1 VLSNAAAEGLFTA
14 DPYVAKHQL
23 QSILCTPIINQ
34 GKLIGIL
41 YLENNLTVG
50 AFTPQRLEVLR
61 LLSSQVAISLENA
74 LLYNSVEQK
83 VQERTQELNE
93 KNERLE
99 QTLRELKL
107 TQAQLIQTEK
117 MSSLGQMVAGV
128 AHEINNPVSFIYGNL
143 NPASEYVR
151 DLLKLIELYQEHYPE
166 PADEILEEIETIE
179 LEFLS
184 EDLQKLLDSMK
195 VGAERI
201 RDIVLSLRN
210 FSRLDEAQM
219 KSVDIHHGIDSTVML
234 LQPRLRK
241 EGGRL
246 GIEVI
251 KNYST
256 LPLITCYASQLNQV
270 FMNILTNAIDA
281 LLVARDCPENSQT
294 QPTITISTEVT
305 DRKSA
310 IIRIADNGPGM
321 RTEVLHKI
329 FDPFFTT
336 KPVGSGTGLGLSI
349 SHSIVVSSHGGKLTC
364 VSAPGEGSEF
374 IIEIP
379 IAPRQVL

>member
-1 VLSNAAAEGLFTA
+1 M
-14 DPYVAKHQL
+14 
-23 QSILCTPIINQ
+23 
-34 GKLIGIL
+34 
-41 YLENNLTVG
+41 ENNLTTGV
-50 AFTPQRLEVLR
+50 FTPDRLEVLR

-74 LLYNSVEQK
+74 LLYASVEQK

-93 KNERLE
+93 KNGRLE
-99 QTLRELKL
+99 QTLVELKV

-143 NPASEYVR
+143 TPASEYVK
-151 DLLKLIELYQEHYPE
+151 DLLNIIYLYQQHYPT
-166 PADEILEEIETIE
+166 PAPEIQSEIERVE
-179 LEFLS
+179 LEFLV
-184 EDLQKLLDSMK
+184 EDLEKLLDSMK

-210 FSRLDEAQM
+210 FSRLDEAEM
-219 KSVDIHHGIDSTVML
+219 KPVDIHSGIDSTVML

-241 EGGRL
+241 EGGKL
-246 GIEVI
+246 GIDVI
-251 KNYST
+251 KEYVQ
-256 LPLITCYASQLNQV
+256 LPQITCYASQLNQV

-281 LLVARDCPENSQT
+281 LESVRTNSEDAEKK
-294 QPTITISTEVT
+294 PAITIRTEVIG
-305 DRKSA
+305 RNA
-310 IIRIADNGPGM
+310 IVRIADNGPGM
-321 RTEVLHKI
+321 TPDVAHKI

-349 SHSIVVSSHGGKLTC
+349 SHSIVVKSHGGNLTC
-364 VSAPGEGSEF
+364 ISAPFEGSEF

-379 IAPRQVL
+379 LAPH

>member
-1 VLSNAAAEGLFTA
+1 ERTRSDLVLSNAAAEGLFTA
-14 DPYVAKHQL
+14 DPYIAKHQL

-50 AFTPQRLEVLR
+50 AFTPHRLEVLR

-143 NPASEYVR
+143 NPASEYVK
-151 DLLKLIELYQEHYPE
+151 DLLKLIELYQQHYPE

-184 EDLQKLLDSMK
+184 DDLQKLLDSM
-195 VGAERI
+195 
-201 RDIVLSLRN
+201 
-210 FSRLDEAQM
+210 
-219 KSVDIHHGIDSTVML
+219 
-234 LQPRLRK
+234 
-241 EGGRL
+241 
-246 GIEVI
+246 
-251 KNYST
+251 
-256 LPLITCYASQLNQV
+256 
-270 FMNILTNAIDA
+270 
-281 LLVARDCPENSQT
+281 
-294 QPTITISTEVT
+294 
-305 DRKSA
+305 
-310 IIRIADNGPGM
+310 
-321 RTEVLHKI
+321 
-329 FDPFFTT
+329 
-336 KPVGSGTGLGLSI
+336 
-349 SHSIVVSSHGGKLTC
+349 
-364 VSAPGEGSEF
+364 
-374 IIEIP
+374 
-379 IAPRQVL
+379 